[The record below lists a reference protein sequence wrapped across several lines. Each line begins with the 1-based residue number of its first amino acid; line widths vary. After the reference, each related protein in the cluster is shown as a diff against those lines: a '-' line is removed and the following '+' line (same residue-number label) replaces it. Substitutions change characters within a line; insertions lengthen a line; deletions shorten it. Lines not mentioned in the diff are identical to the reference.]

1 MGGSVMKSGRSSRWL
16 TLLSAALLSTPLLC
30 GPALGAGSAPYW
42 PSEREEKLKA
52 LDEQLLDVQRELFNA
67 RMTRDA
73 GTVERLSPVFKEVT
87 NQRLELLR
95 ALGHLQ

>member
-1 MGGSVMKSGRSSRWL
+1 MESGRSSRVA
-16 TLLSAALLSTPLLC
+16 TLLAALLLSGPLLC
-30 GPALGAGSAPYW
+30 GSVLAAGSVPSW

-52 LDEQLLDVQRELFNA
+52 LDERLLDVQRELFNA

-73 GTVERLSPVFKEVT
+73 GTVKRLGPVLKEVT

-95 ALGHLQ
+95 ALDRLQ